1 MEVKKYKNLVIQ
13 IIRNQLEIWFD
24 LKDQD
29 VITKIDVFCFL
40 ELIHGNSGIL
50 ELEDLHKLSGSLLEQ
65 LNKMD
70 QKLFNTD
77 VLRSFLDGFIHLTMD
92 HEHRLDEFDLQSLN
106 GMGKKIIYVSI
117 IDDDRIIRSMLL
129 QILKTMDFEEFQL
142 DMEAFADGL
151 QFFESQRLN
160 REGKHFLILD
170 GVMPI
175 MDGIEILQK
184 VKQESNATVFM
195 LSGRKSEADIE
206 RALKLGADDYVTK
219 PFGIKELQA
228 RIKRLIT
235 RMK

>member
-1 MEVKKYKNLVIQ
+1 
-13 IIRNQLEIWFD
+13 
-24 LKDQD
+24 
-29 VITKIDVFCFL
+29 
-40 ELIHGNSGIL
+40 
-50 ELEDLHKLSGSLLEQ
+50 
-65 LNKMD
+65 MD